1 LDRTSLIDNIVEEIK
16 GKIITGELNDGEMLC
31 SQDELAKSM
40 GVSRASLREAL
51 NRLSIMGLIETRQGS
66 GTFVKTLK
74 PIDFISS
81 LSSLLVMDQAS
92 AAELLEA
99 RLHIE
104 SVVAEVSAKS
114 ITEEV
119 LKKIKYV
126 LDGMATNYASG
137 DLESFVV
144 KDVYFHMLVA
154 EGSKNRVLVTIVQ
167 IMRDVLRQFVKKV
180 VTTLPRSMSG
190 AIEYHRNI
198 YDAFKRHDSKA
209 ARRHM
214 EDHIKF
220 LIKINDEDIDW

>member
-198 YDAFKRHDSKA
+198 YDALKRHDSKA